1 MTANQDMKHLLES
14 RHTADDRHTPEIVGK
29 HFQPDRN
36 FGYLLM
42 VAVVMLASVAVSASV
57 VKAQTHRLA
66 GKIEDLRKQRKE
78 LQETQAEIAAKL
90 NAAEADIDSLTAA
103 LMKVQQSVNSQQDSY
118 DAAKSAAS
126 TAETALREAKKV
138 VDEHSRNIQET
149 SLNLQ
154 KTTVESYIRLHSP
167 VGSTGFLDADPWQ
180 NTRNK
185 ALLAFAVDGG
195 IDVIDRL
202 RATEAQLEEAE
213 NLLAGAAVEAQHHK
227 NEAEERLQELLAAR
241 NREAKFAEE
250 AEKRLDSLLYESQLM
265 QDLDEKLAAEIARE
279 VQKLAEAL
287 ARTQVKAAEATLPAG
302 SKVRLVS
309 VKGLIVSETIA
320 ADTEGLLTAMEAKGY
335 KLGGGGYRS
344 PAAQIS
350 LRKAHCGTSEYA
362 IWHMPA
368 SKCSPPTARPGRSDH
383 ERGLAIDFTYQG
395 RIISNRSSAVF
406 KELQRTAPDF
416 GFVNLPSE
424 PWHWSNTPQG

>member
-1 MTANQDMKHLLES
+1 MKHLLEPF
-14 RHTADDRHTPEIVGK
+14 HTTDSYDTSEIVDS
-29 HFQPDRN
+29 HFYPDRN
-36 FGYLLM
+36 FRYLLM
-42 VAVVMLASVAVSASV
+42 VTVVMLAGVTVPTGV
-57 VKAQTHRLA
+57 VKAQTHHSA

-78 LQETQAEIAAKL
+78 LQEIQAEIAAKL
-90 NAAEADIDSLTAA
+90 NTVEADIDSLTAA
-103 LMKVQQSVNSQQDSY
+103 LMKVQQSVNLQQDSY
-118 DAAKSAAS
+118 DTAESAAS
-126 TAETALREAKKV
+126 AAQTVLREAEKA
-138 VDEHSRNIQET
+138 VDEHSQSIRET
-149 SLNLQ
+149 SLSLQ
-154 KTTVESYIRLHSP
+154 KTAVESYIRLHSP
-167 VGSTGFLDADPWQ
+167 IDSTVLFDADPWQ
-180 NTRNK
+180 NTRSK

-195 IDVIDRL
+195 IDFIDRL

-213 NLLAGAAVEAQHHK
+213 NLLAGAAVEAQRHK
-227 NEAEERLQELLAAR
+227 NEAEERLQQLLTAR

-302 SKVRLVS
+302 SEVKLVS
-309 VKGLIVSETIA
+309 VKGLIVSEAIA
-320 ADTEGLLTAMEAKGY
+320 VETEGLITAMEAKGY

-362 IWHMPA
+362 VWHMPA
-368 SKCSPPTARPGRSDH
+368 SRCSPPTARPGRSDH

-395 RIISNRSSAVF
+395 RIISNRNSAVF
-406 KELQRTAPDF
+406 KELQRTASDF

-424 PWHWSNTPQG
+424 PWHWSNTPED